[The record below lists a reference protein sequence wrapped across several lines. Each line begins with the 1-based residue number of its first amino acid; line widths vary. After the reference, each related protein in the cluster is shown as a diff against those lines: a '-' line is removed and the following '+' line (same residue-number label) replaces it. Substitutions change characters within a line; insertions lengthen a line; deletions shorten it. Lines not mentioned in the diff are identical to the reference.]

1 MGNVRVHLS
10 AVTRD
15 SLRQLAQIASR
26 IGTVSLTQALRI
38 LRTAIEAALR
48 KCKTSARL
56 TFIYWCINGNLF
68 FDSVEHRT
76 ARLGL
81 SREVTRTIKVK
92 MMKKI
97 RGDLYCERKD
107 IEMYNIEMYNF
118 SIVDSLPVNNYL

>member
-1 MGNVRVHLS
+1 MQFEL
-10 AVTRD
+10 
-15 SLRQLAQIASR
+15 IA
-26 IGTVSLTQALRI
+26 
-38 LRTAIEAALR
+38 
-48 KCKTSARL
+48 
-56 TFIYWCINGNLF
+56 
-68 FDSVEHRT
+68 
-76 ARLGL
+76 L